1 MTYHSVTILQK
12 NYNIS
17 CAENEVPRL
26 EECTKSVNDLLGKI
40 FNASKSRSETTV
52 MAMALL
58 TIMDE
63 LLDHKNNANNAN
75 TTNLEHSTHIIP
87 QDMLERLENISQAMV
102 QIS

>member
-1 MTYHSVTILQK
+1 
-12 NYNIS
+12 
-17 CAENEVPRL
+17 
-26 EECTKSVNDLLGKI
+26 
-40 FNASKSRSETTV
+40 